1 MQDRSRYKMSDD
13 IILQKDSFIFKEFQ
27 SAISKRIVF
36 FTGLSGVGKSLYIQQ
51 FSKMAAK
58 AGRVVH
64 LLQWDV
70 TREAFET
77 KEVMEKHPEIEG
89 VTHPMIRKAVGLW
102 TRQGIL
108 NWHKEYSDEKHIL
121 IGELPLIGNRLVEV
135 VQQHDDEVEALLAS
149 EQSQFFLPVPSQTV
163 REHIVGCRTNS
174 INQPTHARESADAPP
189 SVVNS
194 NWQEIRDLSISLG
207 FSGKGAK
214 NDEYDPS
221 AYAGAYEYL
230 LKNRHAITLPV
241 DQILPTVGSV
251 YELDVVESEIAASK
265 GQVEAIFAEIGSK
278 YTEEEVNNMINDWH
292 KI

>member
-1 MQDRSRYKMSDD
+1 MNND
-13 IILQKDSFIFKEFQ
+13 IILPEDSNIYNAFKT
-27 SAISKRIVF
+27 AIDKRIVF

-51 FSKMAAK
+51 FAKMATK

-70 TREAFET
+70 TREAFQT
-77 KEVMEKHPEIEG
+77 KDVMTKYPEIDG

-108 NWHKEYSDEKHIL
+108 NWHNEYSDEKHIL

-149 EQSQFFLPVPSQTV
+149 EQSQFFLPVPSVFV

-174 INQPTHARESADAPP
+174 INQPGHERESADAPP

-194 NWQEIRDLSISLG
+194 NWQEIRDLAIRLG
-207 FSGKGAK
+207 ITNIANNS
-214 NDEYDPS
+214 DDYDPN
-221 AYAGAYEYL
+221 AYAGVYEFL

-251 YELDVVESEIAASK
+251 YELGVVETEIAAK
-265 GQVEAIFAEIGSK
+265 EEQVATIFADIESR
-278 YTEEEVNNMINDWH
+278 YTAENVNVMINNWYE
-292 KI
+292 I

>member
-1 MQDRSRYKMSDD
+1 MNDD
-13 IILQKDSFIFKEFQ
+13 IILPKNSNIYKAFQ
-27 SAISKRIVF
+27 SAIDKRIVF

-70 TREAFET
+70 TREAFQT
-77 KEVMEKHPEIEG
+77 KDVMTKYPEIDG

-108 NWHKEYSDEKHIL
+108 NWHKEYNDEKHIL

-135 VQQHDDEVEALLAS
+135 VQQHDDDVEALLAS
-149 EQSQFFLPVPSQTV
+149 EQSQFFLPVPSESV

-174 INQPTHARESADAPP
+174 INQPSHERESADAPP
-189 SVVNS
+189 SVVNA
-194 NWQEIRDLSISLG
+194 NWQEIRDLAIRLGISNM
-207 FSGKGAK
+207 ANI
-214 NDEYDPS
+214 NDAYDPK
-221 AYAGAYEYL
+221 AYAGAYEFL
-230 LKNRHAITLPV
+230 LKNRHATTLLV

-251 YELDVVESEIAASK
+251 YELGVVETEIAAK
-265 GQVEAIFAEIGSK
+265 EAQVATIFTDIESK
-278 YTEEEVNNMINDWH
+278 YTAEDVNDMINNWYE
-292 KI
+292 I

>member
-1 MQDRSRYKMSDD
+1 MSND
-13 IILQKDSFIFKEFQ
+13 IILPVDSNIYQAFNN
-27 SAISKRIVF
+27 AIDKRVVF

-51 FSKMAAK
+51 FSKMAAQ

-70 TREAFET
+70 TREAFQT
-77 KEVMEKHPEIEG
+77 KEVMDKYPEIDG

-135 VQQHDDEVEALLAS
+135 VQQLDDDVEALLAS
-149 EQSQFFLPVPSQTV
+149 EQSQFFLPVPSTAV

-174 INQPTHARESADAPP
+174 INKPTHERESADAPP

-194 NWQEIRDLSISLG
+194 NWQEIRNLAINLGLSNKAS
-207 FSGKGAK
+207 
-214 NDEYDPS
+214 NDDEYDPN

-230 LKNRHAITLPV
+230 LKHRHATTLNV
-241 DQILPTVGSV
+241 EQILPTVGSV
-251 YELDVVESEIAASK
+251 YDLGVVDTEIAASK
-265 GQVEAIFAEIGSK
+265 GQVDAIFAEMAAK
-278 YTEEEVNNMINDWH
+278 YSEDDVNNMINNWYE
-292 KI
+292 I